1 MIDFHY
7 QQLIDTTTPSNTK
20 RRSFQP
26 KAKLD
31 FEEIQAAHEYFL
43 TNIING
49 CLLGSNECIEIV
61 HDILQVCLTFSEKME
76 RISEEGEWRKS
87 KRRKTITKKTA
98 AEIMSQWTKSNTE
111 CTWIEEVKMMEE
123 VTIAL
128 YTVFASLYLIFFDVL
143 GIYIKDGAVF

>member
-1 MIDFHY
+1 M
-7 QQLIDTTTPSNTK
+7 
-20 RRSFQP
+20 
-26 KAKLD
+26 D

-87 KRRKTITKKTA
+87 KRRKTITQKTA
-98 AEIMSQWTKSNTE
+98 AEIMSQWTKSNTD
-111 CTWIEEVKMMEE
+111 CTWIEEVKSMEE
-123 VTIAL
+123 VSVAIL
-128 YTVFASLYLIFFDVL
+128 YRYLFLYLTIV
-143 GIYIKDGAVF
+143 